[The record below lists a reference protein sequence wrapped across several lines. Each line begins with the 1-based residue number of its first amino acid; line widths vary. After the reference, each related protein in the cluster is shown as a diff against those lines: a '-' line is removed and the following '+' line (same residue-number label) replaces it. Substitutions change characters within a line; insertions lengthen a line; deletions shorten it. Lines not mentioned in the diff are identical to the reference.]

1 MRALLTQEM
10 LMKKVFVSLD
20 ECIPGMRIA
29 ETVFNEYGAV
39 IVAED
44 AVLDRHIIRQIE
56 NLGVIKI
63 KVYDNMNDMIIV
75 SGTELFRAQYNENLS
90 IVKDILH
97 DISNGKD
104 IDIKKVNEV
113 SDSIITRINENRD
126 IVSCINQMRSVD
138 EYTYTHS
145 VNVSL
150 LCMLIGKWMKF
161 DYFKVKKLVHAG
173 FLHDIGKGKIPPEI
187 LNKPE
192 KLTRDEFE
200 EIKKHPVY
208 GFKLAEAIPNLD
220 DAILKGIL
228 MHHEREDGSGYPF
241 GVKGPQIHEFAKI
254 VAVADIYDA
263 MTSNRAYR
271 GKESPFEVFELMEN
285 DSFGILDP
293 KVTSTFLSNIAT
305 YYIGDFVKL
314 NTGDIG
320 EIIYINPSHI
330 SQPIVKADDVFIDLT
345 HETNIK
351 ILELI

>member
-1 MRALLTQEM
+1 
-10 LMKKVFVSLD
+10 MKKVFVSLA
-20 ECIPGMRIA
+20 ECMPGMQIA
-29 ETVFNEYGAV
+29 ETIFNEYGAA

-44 AVLDRHIIRQIE
+44 TVLDKHIIKKIE

-63 KVYDNMNDMIIV
+63 KVYDNMNDMIVV

-90 IVKDILH
+90 SVKDILH
-97 DISNGKD
+97 DISNGKE
-104 IDIKKVNEV
+104 IDTKKVNEV
-113 SDSIITRINENRD
+113 SDSIIARINENRD

-145 VNVSL
+145 INVSL
-150 LCMLIGKWMKF
+150 LCMLIGKWMKL
-161 DYFKVKKLVHAG
+161 DYTKVKNLVHTG
-173 FLHDIGKGKIPPEI
+173 ILHDIGKGKISPEI
-187 LNKPE
+187 LNKPQ
-192 KLTRDEFE
+192 KLTSDEFE
-200 EIKKHPVY
+200 EMKKHTVY
-208 GFKLAEAIPNLD
+208 GFKLAEAIPGLD
-220 DAILKGIL
+220 DGILKGIL

-241 GVKGPQIHEFAKI
+241 GVKGSQIHDFAKI

-285 DSFGILDP
+285 DSFGVLDP
-293 KVTSTFLSNIAT
+293 KVTSTFLSNIAS

-320 EIIYINPSHI
+320 EIIYINPNHV
-330 SQPIVKADDVFIDLT
+330 SQPIVKADDVFIDLA
-345 HETNIK
+345 HEPGIK

>member
-1 MRALLTQEM
+1 
-10 LMKKVFVSLD
+10 MKKVFVSLD
-20 ECIPGMRIA
+20 ECIPGMQTA
-29 ETVFNEYGAV
+29 ETIFNEYGAV
-39 IVAED
+39 IVAENT
-44 AVLDRHIIRQIE
+44 VLDRHIISKIE

-63 KVYDNMNDMIIV
+63 KVYDNMDNMIVV
-75 SGTELFRAQYNENLS
+75 SGTELFRAQYNENVSS
-90 IVKDILH
+90 IKDMLH

-104 IDIKKVNEV
+104 IDINKVNEV
-113 SDSIITRINENRD
+113 SDSIISRINENRD
-126 IVSCINQMRSVD
+126 IIGCINQMRSAD

-150 LCMLIGKWMKF
+150 LCMLIGKWMRL
-161 DYFKVKKLVHAG
+161 DYSKVRKLVHAG
-173 FLHDIGKGKIPPEI
+173 FLHDIGKARVPSE
-187 LNKPE
+187 LLSKPGA
-192 KLTRDEFE
+192 LTKDEFE
-200 EIKKHPVY
+200 EIKKHTIY
-208 GFKLAEAIPNLD
+208 GFKLAEAIPDMD

-241 GVKGPQIHEFAKI
+241 GIKGPQIHEFGKI

-293 KVTSTFLSNIAT
+293 KVTSTFLNNIAS

-314 NTGDIG
+314 STGDIG
-320 EIIYINPSHI
+320 EIVYINPSHV
-330 SQPIVKADDVFIDLT
+330 SQPIVKADEIFIDLS
-345 HETNIK
+345 HETGIK

>member
-1 MRALLTQEM
+1 
-10 LMKKVFVSLD
+10 MKKVFVSLD
-20 ECIPGMRIA
+20 ECVPGMQIA

-39 IVAED
+39 IVSED
-44 AVLDRHIIRQIE
+44 TVLDRHIIRKIE

-90 IVKDILH
+90 AVKDILH

-104 IDIKKVNEV
+104 IDIQKVNEV

-145 VNVSL
+145 INVSL

-173 FLHDIGKGKIPPEI
+173 ILHDIGKGKIKPEL

-208 GFKLAEAIPNLD
+208 GFKLAEAIPNMD
-220 DAILKGIL
+220 DGILKGIL

-241 GVKGPQIHEFAKI
+241 GVKGPQIHDFAKI

-293 KVTSTFLSNIAT
+293 KVTSTFLSNIAS

-320 EIIYINPSHI
+320 EIVYINPSHI
-330 SQPIVKADDVFIDLT
+330 SQPIIKADDVYIDLT
-345 HETNIK
+345 HDTNIK
-351 ILELI
+351 IIELI

>member
-1 MRALLTQEM
+1 
-10 LMKKVFVSLD
+10 MKKVFVSLD
-20 ECIPGMRIA
+20 ECIPGMQTA
-29 ETVFNEYGAV
+29 ETIFNEYGAV
-39 IVAED
+39 IVAENT
-44 AVLDRHIIRQIE
+44 VLDRHIISKIE

-63 KVYDNMNDMIIV
+63 KVYDNMDNMIVV
-75 SGTELFRAQYNENLS
+75 SGTELFRAQYNENVSS
-90 IVKDILH
+90 IKDMLH

-104 IDIKKVNEV
+104 IDINKVNEV
-113 SDSIITRINENRD
+113 SDSIISRINENRD
-126 IVSCINQMRSVD
+126 IISCINQMRSAD

-150 LCMLIGKWMKF
+150 LCMLIGKWMRL
-161 DYFKVKKLVHAG
+161 DYSKVRKLVHAG
-173 FLHDIGKGKIPPEI
+173 FLHDIGKARVPPE
-187 LNKPE
+187 LLSKPGA
-192 KLTRDEFE
+192 LTKDEFE
-200 EIKKHPVY
+200 EIKKHTIY
-208 GFKLAEAIPNLD
+208 GFKLAEAIPDMD

-241 GVKGPQIHEFAKI
+241 GIKGPQIHEFGKI

-293 KVTSTFLSNIAT
+293 KVTGTFLNNIAS

-314 NTGDIG
+314 STGDIG
-320 EIIYINPSHI
+320 EIVYINPTHV
-330 SQPIVKADDVFIDLT
+330 SQPIVKADEIFIDLS
-345 HETNIK
+345 HETGIK